1 MQEATNS
8 APAPKKDS
16 PFIPIAKVQGSSGSG
31 SDKSLQQYL
40 DDLASDRPTP
50 GGGSTAALSGAMG
63 AALTC
68 MVARL
73 TLGKADYAEVQSE
86 IETII
91 ERVEGLRTRFQQ
103 LIQADIEAYGQLSAC
118 FKLPRATSEEKAART
133 KAIQQHLVEAALVP
147 LEMAERAAE
156 LIQYCQRIAEIGNR
170 NVLSDIGVAATLA
183 FAAGSGASWMVG
195 TNVQILKDR
204 VRSDELNTRL
214 QTALGTISAGKQR
227 VVDIVGERS

>member
-1 MQEATNS
+1 MYLQ
-8 APAPKKDS
+8 
-16 PFIPIAKVQGSSGSG
+16 
-31 SDKSLQQYL
+31 KSLQEYL

-73 TLGKADYAEVQSE
+73 TLGKADYAEVQPE
-86 IETII
+86 IESII
-91 ERVEGLRTRFQQ
+91 ERAELLRTRFQQ

-118 FKLPRATSEEKAART
+118 FKMPRTTGEEKIART
-133 KAIQQHLVEAALVP
+133 KAIQEQLVEAALVP

-156 LIQYCQRIAEIGNR
+156 LVRDCLRIAEIGNK

-183 FAAGSGASWMVG
+183 FAAGSGASWMVK
-195 TNVQILKDR
+195 TNIQILKDQAR
-204 VRSDELNTRL
+204 ADELNARL
-214 QTALGTISAGKQR
+214 QTALETISAGRQQVIDK
-227 VVDIVGERS
+227 IGERA

>member
-1 MQEATNS
+1 MYLE
-8 APAPKKDS
+8 
-16 PFIPIAKVQGSSGSG
+16 
-31 SDKSLQQYL
+31 KSLQEYL
-40 DDLASDRPTP
+40 DDLASGRPTP

-73 TLGKADYAEVQSE
+73 TLGKADYTEVQSE

-91 ERVEGLRTRFQQ
+91 ERVEGLRTRFQH

-118 FKLPRATSEEKAART
+118 FKLPRTTSEEKTSRT
-133 KAIQQHLVEAALVP
+133 KAIQERLIAAALVP

-156 LIQYCQRIAEIGNR
+156 LIQYCQRIADIGNK
-170 NVLSDIGVAATLA
+170 NVLSDISVAATLA

-204 VRSDELNTRL
+204 ARADELNTRL
-214 QTALGTISAGKQR
+214 LTALETISAGKQR

>member
-1 MQEATNS
+1 MYLQ
-8 APAPKKDS
+8 
-16 PFIPIAKVQGSSGSG
+16 
-31 SDKSLQQYL
+31 KSLQEYL

-73 TLGKADYAEVQSE
+73 TLGKADYAGVQPE
-86 IETII
+86 IESII
-91 ERVEGLRTRFQQ
+91 ERVEGLRTRFQY
-103 LIQADIEAYGQLSAC
+103 LVQADIEAYGRLSVC

-133 KAIQQHLVEAALVP
+133 KAIQQHLIEAALAP

-156 LIQYCQRIAEIGNR
+156 LIQYCQRIAEIGNK

-204 VRSDELNTRL
+204 VRADELNTRL
-214 QTALGTISAGKQR
+214 QTALEAISAGKQR
-227 VVDIVGERS
+227 VADIVGERS

>member
-1 MQEATNS
+1 MESNRMYL
-8 APAPKKDS
+8 
-16 PFIPIAKVQGSSGSG
+16 
-31 SDKSLQQYL
+31 DKSLQEYL

-73 TLGKADYAEVQSE
+73 TLGKANYAEVQPE
-86 IETII
+86 IEIII
-91 ERVEGLRTRFQQ
+91 ERVEGLRRRFQQ

-118 FKLPRATSEEKAART
+118 FKLPRTTSEEKIART
-133 KAIQQHLVEAALVP
+133 KAIQEQLIQAALVP

-156 LIQYCQRIAEIGNR
+156 LVQHCQRVAEIGNK

-183 FAAGSGASWMVG
+183 FTAGSSASWMVK
-195 TNVQILKDR
+195 TNTQALKDR
-204 VRSDELNTRL
+204 VSADELNTRL
-214 QTALGTISAGKQR
+214 QTALEIISVGKQR
-227 VVDIVGERS
+227 VVDIVGGRA

>member
-1 MQEATNS
+1 MYL
-8 APAPKKDS
+8 
-16 PFIPIAKVQGSSGSG
+16 
-31 SDKSLQQYL
+31 DKSLQEYL

-73 TLGKADYAEVQSE
+73 TLGKANYAEVQPE
-86 IETII
+86 IEIII
-91 ERVEGLRTRFQQ
+91 ERVEGLRRRFQQ

-118 FKLPRATSEEKAART
+118 FKLPRTTSEEKIART
-133 KAIQQHLVEAALVP
+133 KAIQEQLIQAALVP

-156 LIQYCQRIAEIGNR
+156 LVQHCQRVAEIGNK

-183 FAAGSGASWMVG
+183 FTAGSSASWMVK
-195 TNVQILKDR
+195 TNTQALKDR
-204 VRSDELNTRL
+204 VSADELNTRL
-214 QTALGTISAGKQR
+214 QTALEIISVGKQR
-227 VVDIVGERS
+227 VVDIVGGRA

>member
-1 MQEATNS
+1 MYL
-8 APAPKKDS
+8 
-16 PFIPIAKVQGSSGSG
+16 
-31 SDKSLQQYL
+31 DKSLQEYL

-63 AALTC
+63 AALVC

-73 TLGKADYAEVQSE
+73 TLGKADYAAVQPE

-103 LIQADIEAYGQLSAC
+103 LIQADIEVYGQLSAS
-118 FKLPRATSEEKAART
+118 FKMPRTTSEEKAART
-133 KAIQQHLVEAALVP
+133 QAIQEQLLEAALVP
-147 LEMAERAAE
+147 LEMVERAAE
-156 LIQYCQRIAEIGNR
+156 LVQDCQRIAEIGNK

-183 FAAGSGASWMVG
+183 FSAGSGASWMVQ

-204 VRSDELNTRL
+204 ACADELNTRL
-214 QTALGTISAGKQR
+214 QTALEAISAGRQQ
-227 VVDIVGERS
+227 VVNIVGERG